1 MKKSINFKFL
11 IYKLLILIF
20 INTILPFTNDIYLK
34 DQNFYI
40 ENIEIQ
46 KLEDC
51 KAFTNSDFVPYTI
64 NTAVGPL
71 IIDNLLLHEI
81 IISEASER
89 MKYIDQGG
97 PCAYW
102 EKEPHYF
109 RSSHCLGVASLI
121 QQHGGSRLEVIVA
134 MIHDFSHT
142 VFSHLADRFFLK
154 RFDTEYSYQD
164 NIHIWYLSKTD
175 IYNICK
181 KYSININKFDPDLGC
196 YFMLEQK
203 LPDMCADRIE
213 YNIETAKIWNRLSN
227 DEINYILNHLKY
239 ENKKWFFDDIY
250 AAQIFAELPLFFMDN
265 IWNNPTKS
273 VFHIFFSEALGR
285 LLEIN
290 LIKLEDIYFG
300 KDCEILDKIN
310 KSNDPQIKYIL
321 ECCNNID
328 SVFTFTT
335 ENDYTFFMKHKF
347 RGIDPLIRINNNFVR
362 LSEIDENF
370 KKKYDSFKEK
380 TQKGY
385 YIKLLKPLKINNN
398 TNNIIIN

>member
-1 MKKSINFKFL
+1 MEKKNNFNFL
-11 IYKLLILIF
+11 LYIFFIF
-20 INTILPFTNDIYLK
+20 ITINKILFSVEPGF
-34 DQNFYI
+34 I

-46 KLEDC
+46 RLEDC
-51 KAFTNSDFVPYTI
+51 KIFTNSSFNTYTI

-71 IIDNLLLHEI
+71 IVDNELLHEI
-81 IISEASER
+81 INSEASNR
-89 MKYIDQGG
+89 MHFIDQGG

-102 EKEPHYF
+102 DIEPHYF
-109 RSSHCLGVASLI
+109 RKDHCLGVAALI
-121 QQHGGSRLEVIVA
+121 QQRGGSRLEVIVA
-134 MIHDFSHT
+134 ITHDFSHT

-175 IYNICK
+175 IYNICN

-196 YFMLEQK
+196 YLMLEQK

-213 YNIETAKIWNRLSN
+213 YNIETAKIWNKLSN
-227 DEINYILNHLKY
+227 EEINYILNHLKY

-250 AAQIFAELPLFFMDN
+250 AAQIFSELPLFFMDN
-265 IWNNPTKS
+265 IWNNPSKS

-290 LIKLEDIYFG
+290 LIQLEDIYFG
-300 KDCEILDKIN
+300 KDADILEKIN

-321 ECCNNID
+321 DCCNDINNIFKI
-328 SVFTFTT
+328 ST
-335 ENDYTFFMKHKF
+335 ENDYTLFIKHKF
-347 RGIDPLIRINNNFVR
+347 RGIDPLIKINNSFVR
-362 LSEIDENF
+362 LTEIDENF
-370 KKKYDSFKEK
+370 KKKYEAFKEK

-385 YIKLLKPLKINNN
+385 YIKLLKPLKISNNQ
-398 TNNIIIN
+398 